1 MTNEQREQY
10 HSILDEF
17 GKALD
22 ITETEHKI
30 IAGSYKAM
38 GEWLADERSSLK
50 VYAPSILPQG
60 SFLLG
65 TMVRPISEDDDL
77 DIDLVCQLRKKPVD
91 WTQESLKQRV
101 GHRIKENATYEKM
114 LDKEGKRCWT
124 LKYANDK
131 YHMDVLPSFVD
142 DGYQLILEKSFSA
155 IEKQDVDDL
164 AIRITDNTR
173 KDYKTQIDIGEWN
186 KSNPFGYAKW
196 FYQIASRP
204 VELRKSFSLNESIA
218 PTPKFTNTKLPLQRV
233 VQLLKRHRDIMF
245 DGDDD
250 KPISIIITTLAARA
264 YGEELNIFNA
274 FENVVNNMSN
284 FIEDRGGVKWVVNPI
299 NPEENFADKWKLEPK
314 KEENFN
320 RWIAKLRQDVY
331 LLKNSTGKGI
341 QNLKEP
347 FARSFGETVSL
358 KAFSNYGVSMQSNTS
373 KGKVMMSAATGM
385 LGTTGRA
392 AVQQHNF
399 FGVDSDE

>member
-264 YGEELNIFNA
+264 
-274 FENVVNNMSN
+274 
-284 FIEDRGGVKWVVNPI
+284 
-299 NPEENFADKWKLEPK
+299 
-314 KEENFN
+314 
-320 RWIAKLRQDVY
+320 
-331 LLKNSTGKGI
+331 
-341 QNLKEP
+341 
-347 FARSFGETVSL
+347 
-358 KAFSNYGVSMQSNTS
+358 
-373 KGKVMMSAATGM
+373 
-385 LGTTGRA
+385 
-392 AVQQHNF
+392 
-399 FGVDSDE
+399 

>member
-1 MTNEQREQY
+1 MMTNEQREQY

-22 ITETEHKI
+22 ITETEHKV

-38 GEWLADERSSLK
+38 GEWLADERSSLR

-77 DIDLVCQLRKKPVD
+77 DIDLVCQLRKKPID
-91 WTQESLKQRV
+91 WTQESLKQRL
-101 GHRIKENATYEKM
+101 GDRIKEDATYEKM

-173 KDYKTQIDIGEWN
+173 KDYKTQTDIGEWN

-218 PTPKFTNTKLPLQRV
+218 PTPKFANTKLPLQRV

-245 DGDDD
+245 DGYDD

-264 YGEELNIFNA
+264 YDEELNIFNA
-274 FENVVNNMSN
+274 LESIVNNMSK
-284 FIEDRGGVKWVVNPI
+284 FIVDKGGVKWVVNPI
-299 NPEENFADKWKLEPK
+299 NPEENFADKWEFEPK

-320 RWIAKLRQDVY
+320 KWIAKLRQDIY
-331 LLKNSTGKGI
+331 LLKSSVGQGI
-341 QNLKEP
+341 QNLKQP
-347 FARSFGETVSL
+347 FAQSFGETISQ
-358 KAFSNYGVSMQSNTS
+358 KAFSNYAEGIRQTRESGNLKM
-373 KGKVMMSAATGM
+373 AATGV
-385 LGTTGRA
+385 LGSIGTQVKA
-392 AVQQHNF
+392 HNF
-399 FGVDSDE
+399 HGEENK